1 MAASPESVQ
10 INAEEFDKD
19 EKKLAG
25 KLAGTLNNW
34 LLTVSELFNKKF
46 TFSENFSGDAP
57 VVRVTG
63 GQPITFRYG
72 GPGRPRFLLIGQFTN
87 VTNPSEILANPVSLP
102 QWSYDGRGSITIQPI
117 PGFTVLNKYD
127 IVLSITT
134 G

>member
-1 MAASPESVQ
+1 MAVSPESVQ

-25 KLAGTLNNW
+25 KLASILNNW
-34 LLTVSELFNKKF
+34 LLTVSELFNKRF
-46 TFSENFSGDAP
+46 TFRENFSGDTP

-63 GQPITFRYG
+63 GQALTFRYG
-72 GPGRPRFLLIGQFTN
+72 GPGTPRFLLIGQFSN
-87 VTNPSEILANPVSLP
+87 LTNPSEILANPVSLP
-102 QWSYDGRGSITIQPI
+102 QWSFDGRGSITIQPI
-117 PGFTVLNKYD
+117 PGLTAGHKYD